1 MNKEKCSI
9 CQKPKSPHDLVL
21 GIFVRPAVATLIRN
35 DYPEWNENSQICKSD
50 LNHYRALLI
59 EQMLEKEK
67 GELSTLD
74 QQVVKNIRNQ
84 ELLSNNPNERYIEQT
99 TFGNRLADKI
109 AAFGGSWRFII
120 SFGIILLFWVLV
132 NVYLLTK
139 PFDPY
144 PFILLNLV
152 LSSLAALQAPVIM
165 MSQNRQE
172 AKDRLRS
179 EQDYRINL
187 KAELEIK
194 ALHDKLDHILL
205 QQWQHILEIQLM
217 QSEIFDELTNRR

>member
-1 MNKEKCSI
+1 MNKTKCSI
-9 CQKPKSPHDLVL
+9 CQKSKSPHDMVMAV
-21 GIFVRPAVATLIRN
+21 FVRPAVAALISK
-35 DYPEWNENSQICKSD
+35 DYPEWSEKSQICKTD
-50 LNHYRALLI
+50 LNHYRALMI

-67 GELSTLD
+67 GELSSLD
-74 QQVVKNIRNQ
+74 QQVLKNIRNQ
-84 ELLSNNPNERYIEQT
+84 ELLSDNPNEQYIEQT

-109 AAFGGSWRFII
+109 AAFGGSWKFII
-120 SFGIILLFWVLV
+120 SFGIILLFWVLA
-132 NVYLLTK
+132 NVYLLMQ

-205 QQWQHILEIQLM
+205 QQWQHILEIQQI
-217 QSEIFDELTNRR
+217 QSEILDELTIRK